1 MATKDYLKGKYTEA
15 KDKKKDA
22 AMTKNLS
29 RDQKAKFEK
38 MDKAHGDKKK
48 PKTMKEDKK
57 NDAKII
63 SKIKGSSKTKTKK

>member
-57 NDAKII
+57 MDAKII
-63 SKIKGSSKTKTKK
+63 KKVTKKK

>member
-1 MATKDYLKGKYTEA
+1 MAGKPAFLKGKYTEE

-22 AMTKNLS
+22 AMTKNLTPE
-29 RDQKAKFEK
+29 QKKRFEK

-57 NDAKII
+57 MDSKII
-63 SKIKGSSKTKTKK
+63 KKVTKGKKK

>member
-1 MATKDYLKGKYTEA
+1 MAGKPAFLKGKYTEE

-22 AMTKNLS
+22 AMTKNLTPE
-29 RDQKAKFEK
+29 QKKRFDK

-57 NDAKII
+57 KDAKII
-63 SKIKGSSKTKTKK
+63 KKVTKKK

>member
-22 AMTKNLS
+22 AMTKNLP
-29 RDQKAKFEK
+29 RALKDKFEK

-57 NDAKII
+57 MDSKII
-63 SKIKGSSKTKTKK
+63 KKIKASDKPKKK

>member
-1 MATKDYLKGKYTEA
+1 MAGKPAFLKGKYTEE

-22 AMTKNLS
+22 AMTKNLTPE
-29 RDQKAKFEK
+29 QKKRFEK

-57 NDAKII
+57 TDSKII
-63 SKIKGSSKTKTKK
+63 KKVTKGKKK

>member
-1 MATKDYLKGKYTEA
+1 MAGKPAFLKGKYTEE

-22 AMTKNLS
+22 AMTKNLTPE
-29 RDQKAKFEK
+29 QKKRFEK

-57 NDAKII
+57 MDSKII
-63 SKIKGSSKTKTKK
+63 KRVTKGKKK